1 MQGVDHMSQLVVT
14 DPAYQRIL
22 DDPELA
28 RARSKLSL
36 HEIRLIV
43 NHVRAAEA
51 EKAGCPI
58 CTPSTPRLGEAGHL
72 LCEKHARQRR
82 STGDA

>member
-1 MQGVDHMSQLVVT
+1 MSQLVVT
-14 DPAYQRIL
+14 DPTYKRIL
-22 DDPELA
+22 EDPELA
-28 RARSKLSL
+28 RARSKLSF

-43 NHVRAAEA
+43 NHVRATEA

-58 CTPSTPRLGEAGHL
+58 CSPAAPRLGEAGHL

-82 STGDA
+82 STGVA